1 MYVIKATLSNCQH
14 PEYGQVTVPFPI
26 PNDEYD
32 SIIEMLRELD
42 IGDPKARDCQVTDID
57 SHYNILK
64 QFEGNEINLDEMDY
78 LAKRLDSFCVGED
91 AQFQGMAAKLNLTD
105 MTDYINLTFCCQ
117 RATVITDFSDLEQIG
132 KDHFMN
138 INGGSCKVEDLEN
151 LDGVETAYLLIT
163 ETPATITPFGVVY
176 DNGMRLEQIYDGQ
189 HFPEYWYGDTN
200 LSVIMTPANDKNAP
214 ETCLLFPMPDSKVE
228 RVMNRADIHC
238 PEDMALRFSSS
249 EMPDEVDASL
259 IMEHES
265 LRDINRMA
273 RAVKDISK
281 SDQDKLAAV
290 ILWAKPN
297 GARQV
302 ANLAESLEFFEFA
315 PNVRNAEEYG
325 KYMIQESGH
334 FEFDENLEQYYNY
347 RVFGQNQLDSES
359 GMFTH
364 RGYVSYHGEM
374 SLEELMVEGPPEQ
387 EFGMGGMS
395 F

>member
-1 MYVIKATLSNCQH
+1 
-14 PEYGQVTVPFPI
+14 
-26 PNDEYD
+26 
-32 SIIEMLRELD
+32 
-42 IGDPKARDCQVTDID
+42 
-57 SHYNILK
+57 
-64 QFEGNEINLDEMDY
+64 
-78 LAKRLDSFCVGED
+78 
-91 AQFQGMAAKLNLTD
+91 
-105 MTDYINLTFCCQ
+105 
-117 RATVITDFSDLEQIG
+117 
-132 KDHFMN
+132 MN

-273 RAVKDISK
+273 RAVKDLSK

-334 FEFDENLEQYYNY
+334 FEFDENLEQYYWI
-347 RVFGQNQLDSES
+347 
-359 GMFTH
+359 
-364 RGYVSYHGEM
+364 
-374 SLEELMVEGPPEQ
+374 
-387 EFGMGGMS
+387 
-395 F
+395 